1 MITYDMVDELDIKIL
16 TAMDKDPDISIEQIA
31 KTMGVSKGTIRNR
44 IIKLKKDQILVG
56 TSLKVKWRAIGMDE
70 VYLGLDIM
78 PEQYLK
84 VLDSVKEFDFVKKLF
99 STSGDHSA
107 IAYIVSKSNEMSGNI
122 SQIEGISGVKKIYP
136 AFVTNIIK
144 W

>member
-1 MITYDMVDELDIKIL
+1 MVDELDIKII
-16 TAMDKDPDISIEQIA
+16 TAMENDPDASIEQMA
-31 KTMGVSKGTIRNR
+31 KSIGVSKGTIRNR
-44 IIKLKKDQILVG
+44 IIKLKEEQIVIG
-56 TSLKVKWRAIGMDE
+56 SSLKVKWRALGMDE

-78 PEQYLK
+78 PELYLR
-84 VLDSVKEFDFVKKLF
+84 VLDSVKEYDFVKKLF

-107 IAYIVSKSNEMSGNI
+107 IAYVVAESSKIRDNI
-122 SQIEGISGVKKIYP
+122 AQIEGIQGVVKTYP

>member
-1 MITYDMVDELDIKIL
+1 MVDELDIKIIV
-16 TAMDKDPDISIEQIA
+16 AMDNDPNASIEQVA
-31 KTMGVSKGTIRNR
+31 KFAGVSKGTVRNR
-44 IIKLKKDQILVG
+44 IMKLKKEQIVIG
-56 TSLKVKWRAIGMDE
+56 NGLKVKWRALGMDE

-78 PEQYLK
+78 PELYLK

-107 IAYIVSKSNEMSGNI
+107 IAYIVAESSKINDYI
-122 SQIEGISGVKKIYP
+122 SKIDGINGVKKTYP

-144 W
+144 Y

>member
-1 MITYDMVDELDIKIL
+1 MVDELDIKIL
-16 TAMDKDPDISIEQIA
+16 TTMENDPDVSVEQMA
-31 KTMGVSKGTIRNR
+31 KSMGVSKGTIRNR
-44 IIKLKKDQILVG
+44 IIKLKKDQVLVG
-56 TSLKVKWRAIGMDE
+56 SSLKVKWRAIGMDE

-78 PEQYLK
+78 PELYLK

-107 IAYIVSKSNEMSGNI
+107 IAYIVAKSSKINDNI
-122 SQIEGISGVKKIYP
+122 SQIEGIQGVKKTYP
-136 AFVTNIIK
+136 AFVTNVIK